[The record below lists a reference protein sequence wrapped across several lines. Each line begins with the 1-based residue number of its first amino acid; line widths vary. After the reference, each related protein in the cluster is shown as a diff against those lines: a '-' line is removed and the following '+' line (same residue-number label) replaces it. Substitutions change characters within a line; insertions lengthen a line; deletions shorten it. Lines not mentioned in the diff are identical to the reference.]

1 MTCKLGR
8 QMGTDENAS
17 DSSPEH
23 HHDNNDDVSDDGDDD
38 DKPRLRPLQ
47 SVALCSLSSP
57 TQEPVSPIKN
67 QGAATVV

>member
-1 MTCKLGR
+1 
-8 QMGTDENAS
+8 MGTDGNAS

-23 HHDNNDDVSDDGDDD
+23 HRDDHDDVSDDDNDDD

-67 QGAATVV
+67 

>member
-1 MTCKLGR
+1 MWHGYDDT
-8 QMGTDENAS
+8 N
-17 DSSPEH
+17 
-23 HHDNNDDVSDDGDDD
+23 DNDGDHYYVDDDDDDNDDDDDD

-67 QGAATVV
+67 KGATVV